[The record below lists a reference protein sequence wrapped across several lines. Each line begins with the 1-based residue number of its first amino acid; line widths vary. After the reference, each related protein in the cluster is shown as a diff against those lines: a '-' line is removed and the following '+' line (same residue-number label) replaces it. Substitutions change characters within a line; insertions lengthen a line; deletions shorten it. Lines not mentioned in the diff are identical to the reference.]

1 MIDYG
6 FKKELSCSV
15 AELERVVTAEL
26 KKEGFGVLTR
36 IDVKDKFREKLDIEF
51 KDYVILGACN
61 PPYAHKSILAEE
73 DIGLM
78 LPCNVII
85 YSSGEGSSVLS
96 IIKPAAAMG
105 VIGNEKLADIANT
118 VEQKLKAVFDNIKIS
133 N

>member
-6 FKKELSCSV
+6 FKKELPCSV
-15 AELERVVTAEL
+15 AELEQIVTEEL

-85 YSSGEGSSVLS
+85 YSSGEGSVLS

-105 VIGNEKLADIANT
+105 MIGNDKLAEIAAVVEEKL
-118 VEQKLKAVFDNIKIS
+118 KSVFDNVKIS